1 MKRNEK
7 MVPAFDDIVFRCRNK
22 NYGAYDLRKRY
33 KSTTGISILSVSGA
47 AILFIIIVASLMPK
61 EVQGGKPGIIDVVL
75 NTSNLPKPEQYK
87 EPEVP
92 KPPEGVKLPAYTPPV
107 IVDDTVTITGPG
119 LIGADVINSANRD
132 GNVDDTIHTYT
143 DIGII
148 DDDLRPK
155 NDEPLVVPQE
165 QPEFPGG
172 PEALNKFIKDN
183 LKYPQEAADVNV
195 QGKVI
200 VKFAVNADGSVNR
213 IEVLRS
219 VNSLLDQEAMRV
231 VSIFPKWRPGKQNG
245 TPVAVWF
252 VLPVTF
258 RLSN

>member
-7 MVPAFDDIVFRCRNK
+7 MVPAFDDIVFRSRNK

-33 KSTTGISILSVSGA
+33 KSTTSISVLGVSA
-47 AILFIIIVASLMPK
+47 LAILLILLLSTLMPK
-61 EVQGGKPGIIDVVL
+61 DAVGGKDNVIEVVL
-75 NTSNLPKPEQYK
+75 TTSALPKPDEYRA
-87 EPEVP
+87 PEVP
-92 KPPEGVKLPAYTPPV
+92 KPPAGIKPPDYIPPI
-107 IVDDTVTITGPG
+107 IVDDTSRITDQG
-119 LIGADVINSANRD
+119 LIGADMANQIIKDGDVTIEISSAPEDLTGEDNTANS
-132 GNVDDTIHTYT
+132 
-143 DIGII
+143 
-148 DDDLRPK
+148 
-155 NDEPLVVPQE
+155 EPLVVPQE

-172 PEALNKFIKDN
+172 PEALNKFIIDN

-219 VNSLLDQEAMRV
+219 INPLLDQEAMRV